1 MVEQVRKAKDFRG
14 SLFHFGLVKILIK
27 STLSKKQEN
36 WDMFTIKTLASA
48 KSKDRN
54 VKPAPPQ
61 KKLNARKK
69 RVKTP
74 TKVYA
79 NPKNIPDSTIEASTG
94 DPDSE
99 HSFDA
104 HGSNGVETN
113 NETVKNTTPTEA
125 HVEIPSSS
133 LAAENIIDVEEL
145 AELTDKPRRNPKR
158 KCKSTLS
165 GMDNSVPSYPPQERL
180 ESVDDHE
187 EAPEPSEMTW
197 TLSQLIQKTRKV
209 DRQAT
214 APKGIKK
221 NEPIQVPTGTPTRIQ
236 RDFTPELSPD
246 HLDPVDTYER
256 SPDEFTPELSPDHN
270 SDPVNTPAQSPDE
283 FTHASS
289 PQPQPGHDKK
299 FETYYEIS
307 SSRSLKPMVARLES
321 RNNRLKEKPHEYTVL
336 DRHIKTEN
344 ELMKVRVTHLL
355 SKIERL
361 KQKNKGIFQRN
372 MKLQKTARKHIIIN
386 RVLKK
391 EIRNM
396 KKQERLQMLV
406 AAAATF

>member
-1 MVEQVRKAKDFRG
+1 
-14 SLFHFGLVKILIK
+14 
-27 STLSKKQEN
+27 
-36 WDMFTIKTLASA
+36 MFTIKTLASA
-48 KSKDRN
+48 KSKDRS

-61 KKLNARKK
+61 KKLKARKK

-74 TKVYA
+74 TKVCA
-79 NPKNIPDSTIEASTG
+79 NPKNIPDNTIEASTG

-104 HGSNGVETN
+104 HESDGVETN

-145 AELTDKPRRNPKR
+145 VELTDKHRRNPKR

-187 EAPEPSEMTW
+187 ESPEPSEMTW
-197 TLSQLIQKTRKV
+197 TLSQLIHKTRKV

-214 APKGIKK
+214 VPKRIEQ
-221 NEPIQVPTGTPTRIQ
+221 NEPIRVPTGTPARIQ
-236 RDFTPELSPD
+236 REFTPEPSPVD
-246 HLDPVDTYER
+246 NPNPVDTYER
-256 SPDEFTPELSPDHN
+256 SPDEFTPELSPDHHSN
-270 SDPVNTPAQSPDE
+270 PADTPAQSPDE

-289 PQPQPGHDKK
+289 PQAQPGQDKT
-299 FETYYEIS
+299 FETYCEIS

-321 RNNRLKEKPHEYTVL
+321 RNNRLKENLQEYTIL
-336 DRHIKTEN
+336 DWHIKTKN
-344 ELMKVRVTHLL
+344 ELMKVRINHFL

-361 KQKNKGIFQRN
+361 KRRNKGLFQRN
-372 MKLQKTARKHIIIN
+372 RKLQKTARKHIIIN

-391 EIRNM
+391 EIKNM
-396 KKQERLQMLV
+396 KKHERLQMLV
-406 AAAATF
+406 ATAATL